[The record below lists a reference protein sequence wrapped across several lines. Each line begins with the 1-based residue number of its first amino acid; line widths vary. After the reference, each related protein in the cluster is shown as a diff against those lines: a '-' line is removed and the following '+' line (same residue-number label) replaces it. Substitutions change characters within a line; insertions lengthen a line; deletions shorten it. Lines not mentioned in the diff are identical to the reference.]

1 MTITDMIQLAGGV
14 ALFLY
19 GMTIM
24 GAGLEKVA
32 GGKMQSILQK
42 LTSST
47 IRGILLGTFITGIIQ
62 SSAGTIVIVIGLVN
76 SGIMALPQAVGVI
89 MGANIGTTVTGQLI
103 RLADISGDSLLL
115 TVIQP
120 KTFSPVVAFVGMIL
134 YVFYK
139 APKKRNMGQIMMGF
153 GILFTGMFQ
162 MESAVAGLRESELFV
177 NLFTKLQNPV
187 LGLLAGLAVTVA
199 IQSSSAS
206 VGILQALSSTGVV
219 TWGNAF
225 PIILGTH
232 IGTTFTPMVAA
243 VGASKGAKRS
253 AVIHLYFNLISSVVF
268 LAGIYLIKCTIGVPF
283 WNEILNK
290 GSIANIHT
298 LSSVVATICFIP
310 FTKVLIWLAE
320 HTVRD
325 KPGEEQDLSMP
336 VLDER
341 LLTSPAVAIQQAQNA
356 VEKMAARAARNYRA
370 AMPLLAGYKDD
381 AAAVVNQREDLID
394 RMEVTLT
401 NYLIKISD
409 RELGEMESHRVN
421 SLLAFV
427 TEVERIG
434 DYAINVT
441 ERAAEMRDK
450 ELSFS
455 DQAQRELQMLGD
467 AIGEIIDLTVQ
478 AMHNGE
484 TVTAAQVE
492 PLEETVDTICETL
505 RTRHI
510 QRLKEGK
517 CQLESG
523 IIFLDVL
530 TNLERISDH
539 CSNIAARLLGMESDS
554 ELDPHALKKA
564 MHNGDTKGYD
574 DALNQYRKKYLQV
587 LAEG

>member
-1 MTITDMIQLAGGV
+1 
-14 ALFLY
+14 
-19 GMTIM
+19 
-24 GAGLEKVA
+24 
-32 GGKMQSILQK
+32 
-42 LTSST
+42 
-47 IRGILLGTFITGIIQ
+47 
-62 SSAGTIVIVIGLVN
+62 
-76 SGIMALPQAVGVI
+76 
-89 MGANIGTTVTGQLI
+89 
-103 RLADISGDSLLL
+103 
-115 TVIQP
+115 
-120 KTFSPVVAFVGMIL
+120 
-134 YVFYK
+134 
-139 APKKRNMGQIMMGF
+139 
-153 GILFTGMFQ
+153 
-162 MESAVAGLRESELFV
+162 
-177 NLFTKLQNPV
+177 
-187 LGLLAGLAVTVA
+187 
-199 IQSSSAS
+199 
-206 VGILQALSSTGVV
+206 
-219 TWGNAF
+219 
-225 PIILGTH
+225 
-232 IGTTFTPMVAA
+232 
-243 VGASKGAKRS
+243 
-253 AVIHLYFNLISSVVF
+253 
-268 LAGIYLIKCTIGVPF
+268 
-283 WNEILNK
+283 
-290 GSIANIHT
+290 
-298 LSSVVATICFIP
+298 
-310 FTKVLIWLAE
+310 
-320 HTVRD
+320 
-325 KPGEEQDLSMP
+325 
-336 VLDER
+336 
-341 LLTSPAVAIQQAQNA
+341 
-356 VEKMAARAARNYRA
+356 MAARAARNYRA

-409 RELGEMESHRVN
+409 REN

-450 ELSFS
+450 ELNFS

>member
-1 MTITDMIQLAGGV
+1 MIIFNLFTLMGGL

-19 GMTIM
+19 GMNLM
-24 GAGLEKVA
+24 GESLEQQA
-32 GGKMQSILQK
+32 GGKLQVILSK
-42 LTSST
+42 LSDNPLK
-47 IRGILLGTFITGIIQ
+47 GFLLGLGVTAVIQ
-62 SSAGTIVIVIGLVN
+62 SSSATTVMVVGFVN
-76 SGIMALPQAVGVI
+76 SGIMQLHQAVGII
-89 MGANIGTTVTGQLI
+89 MGSNVGTTVTSWLLSLTGIQGDSFWVKMLKPSSFGPI
-103 RLADISGDSLLL
+103 LAFAGIILAMFCKSSKKKGVGNILLGFFILMTGMEFMSSSMKPLADMPWFSSLFLH
-115 TVIQP
+115 
-120 KTFSPVVAFVGMIL
+120 FSNPIL
-134 YVFYK
+134 GV
-139 APKKRNMGQIMMGF
+139 
-153 GILFTGMFQ
+153 
-162 MESAVAGLRESELFV
+162 
-177 NLFTKLQNPV
+177 
-187 LGLLAGLAVTVA
+187 LAGAALTAI

-450 ELSFS
+450 ELNFS

>member
-89 MGANIGTTVTGQLI
+89 MGANIGTT
-103 RLADISGDSLLL
+103 
-115 TVIQP
+115 
-120 KTFSPVVAFVGMIL
+120 
-134 YVFYK
+134 
-139 APKKRNMGQIMMGF
+139 
-153 GILFTGMFQ
+153 
-162 MESAVAGLRESELFV
+162 
-177 NLFTKLQNPV
+177 
-187 LGLLAGLAVTVA
+187 
-199 IQSSSAS
+199 
-206 VGILQALSSTGVV
+206 
-219 TWGNAF
+219 
-225 PIILGTH
+225 
-232 IGTTFTPMVAA
+232 FTPMVAA

-283 WNEILNK
+283 WDEILNK

-409 RELGEMESHRVN
+409 RELGEMESHRAN

-450 ELSFS
+450 ELTFS

-478 AMHNGE
+478 AMHSGDAA
-484 TVTAAQVE
+484 TAAQVE

-510 QRLKEGK
+510 QRLKDGK

-564 MHNGDTKGYD
+564 MHNGNTKGYD
-574 DALNQYRKKYLQV
+574 DALNQYRKKYSQV

>member
-1 MTITDMIQLAGGV
+1 MIQLAGGV

-115 TVIQP
+115 TIIQP

-298 LSSVVATICFIP
+298 MTSVIAMLFFLPCSGVLS
-310 FTKVLIWLAE
+310 KLAMM
-320 HTVRD
+320 TV
-325 KPGEEQDLSMP
+325 PNSAEEAQELSMP

-341 LLTSPAVAIQQAQNA
+341 LFKSPAVALQQAKNA
-356 VEKMAARAARNYRA
+356 VVKMSRRAARNVGLA
-370 AMPLLAGYKDD
+370 TPLLLKMDED
-381 AAAVVNQREDLID
+381 VVSAIDVRENLID
-394 RMEVTLT
+394 RMEVDIS
-401 NYLIKISD
+401 NYLIKLAD
-409 RELGEMESHRVN
+409 QELGDAESHEVTE
-421 SLLAFV
+421 LLNFV
-427 TEVERIG
+427 TECERIG
-434 DYAINVT
+434 DYAVNIKEKAQELT
-441 ERAAEMRDK
+441 DK
-450 ELSFS
+450 EVTFS
-455 DQAQRELQMLGD
+455 EKAQQELKLLDNALEKILTLTTD
-467 AIGEIIDLTVQ
+467 AFEFDD
-478 AMHNGE
+478 AR
-484 TVTAAQVE
+484 TASQVE
-492 PLEETVDTICETL
+492 PLEQVIDDLKEEM

-510 QRLKEGK
+510 HRMQQGS
-517 CQLESG
+517 CG
-523 IIFLDVL
+523 IEAGFIWSDLL
-530 TNLERISDH
+530 TNLERVSDH
-539 CSNIAARLLGMESDS
+539 CSNIACCMIEGADHNLHRHEVLQSIRGSGEIFDREYSS
-554 ELDPHALKKA
+554 YRQKYAL
-564 MHNGDTKGYD
+564 T
-574 DALNQYRKKYLQV
+574 V
-587 LAEG
+587 E

>member
-1 MTITDMIQLAGGV
+1 MDIFDFLTLLGGLC
-14 ALFLY
+14 LFLF
-19 GMTIM
+19 GMQIM
-24 GAGLEKVA
+24 GQALERRAGSRLQTLLERMTSHKFT
-32 GGKMQSILQK
+32 GL
-42 LTSST
+42 LT
-47 IRGILLGTFITGIIQ
+47 GLGVTAVIQ
-62 SSAGTIVIVIGLVN
+62 SSSATTVMVVGFVN
-76 SGIMALPQAVGVI
+76 SGIMQLHQAVGII
-89 MGANIGTTVTGQLI
+89 MGSNVGTTVTSWLLSLTGIQGDSFWIKMLKPSSFGPI
-103 RLADISGDSLLL
+103 LAFAGIILAMFCKSSKKKGVGNILLGFFILMTGMEFMSSSMKPLADMPWFSSLFLH
-115 TVIQP
+115 
-120 KTFSPVVAFVGMIL
+120 FSNPIL
-134 YVFYK
+134 GV
-139 APKKRNMGQIMMGF
+139 
-153 GILFTGMFQ
+153 
-162 MESAVAGLRESELFV
+162 
-177 NLFTKLQNPV
+177 
-187 LGLLAGLAVTVA
+187 LAGAALTAI

-450 ELSFS
+450 ELNFS
-455 DQAQRELQMLGD
+455 DQAQRELQMLGG